1 MSIDTAVSGSDVLLI
16 LLLEALCE
24 NETGTEKLREPT
36 GVPVSLGRCAKLC
49 AKGEQQ
55 IRTIHRA
62 MRQKGFRQALLHVEA
77 KALAK
82 NEAADSVGTESAWVD
97 IFEYITFWI

>member
-1 MSIDTAVSGSDVLLI
+1 
-16 LLLEALCE
+16 
-24 NETGTEKLREPT
+24 
-36 GVPVSLGRCAKLC
+36 
-49 AKGEQQ
+49 
-55 IRTIHRA
+55 

-82 NEAADSVGTESAWVD
+82 NEAAGIMGTESAWVD

>member
-1 MSIDTAVSGSDVLLI
+1 
-16 LLLEALCE
+16 
-24 NETGTEKLREPT
+24 
-36 GVPVSLGRCAKLC
+36 
-49 AKGEQQ
+49 
-55 IRTIHRA
+55 
-62 MRQKGFRQALLHVEA
+62 MRQKGFRQALLNVDA